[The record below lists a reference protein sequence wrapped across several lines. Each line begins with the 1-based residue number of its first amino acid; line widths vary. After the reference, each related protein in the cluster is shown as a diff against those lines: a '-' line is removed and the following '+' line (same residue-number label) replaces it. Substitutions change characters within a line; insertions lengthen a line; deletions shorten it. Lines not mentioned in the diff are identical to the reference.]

1 MGRQRNNLQLKGKEE
16 SPERRINKIEASK
29 LSDIEFKVMFMLMIK
44 MLSEN
49 YKELQG
55 SYKALTVNYTS
66 MKKDIESVSK
76 SQVEMKNTISEIKN
90 NGRN

>member
-55 SYKALTVNYTS
+55 SYKELTRIYTS
-66 MKKDIESVSK
+66 MKRDIE
-76 SQVEMKNTISEIKN
+76 NTN
-90 NGRN
+90 